1 MLSNKF
7 SIIKRILEI
16 NPPFEIELDLFQTEQ
31 KAKIIIDEPYE
42 SKNLMTT
49 IFVGDSK
56 MRLVWIRIIDDKI
69 YFNGHNADATDIKTL
84 DDTHFILN
92 NDRWFLGQN
101 IILTLNDLIKDH
113 YLFRDQMH
121 YGDIIT
127 MESFDKFLS
136 S

>member
-7 SIIKRILEI
+7 SIIKKLIEI

-31 KAKIIIDEPYE
+31 KAKIIIDEQYE
-42 SKNLMTT
+42 SKNSSVL
-49 IFVGDSK
+49 ISIGESN

-69 YFNGHNADATDIKTL
+69 YFNGHNVEINGIKTL
-84 DDTHFILN
+84 DDTQFIIK
-92 NDRWFLGQN
+92 NDRGFLDEN
-101 IILTLNDLIKDH
+101 IILALNDLIKDH
-113 YLFRDQMH
+113 YLFRDQTH